1 MSVMSITLNNT
12 AVVILGLLASGPK
25 SGYDIKGIVDR
36 STRFFWRA
44 SYGQIYP
51 ELRRLDEGGL
61 VRGRPLRRGRRG
73 RTEYELTAA
82 GRHALREWLTSS
94 AEPAHEIR
102 DEGLLRFFFSDALEP
117 AEQIANVAAMRE
129 RYRRM
134 ADRLRDEIEPF
145 AAEAPGEF
153 PLLTARF
160 GVELYESLA
169 AWCERTEA
177 ELRNGP

>member
-1 MSVMSITLNNT
+1 MSVTLNNT
-12 AVVILGLLASGPK
+12 AVVILGLLAGGPK

-36 STRFFWRA
+36 STRFFWGA

-51 ELRRLDEGGL
+51 ELRRLEEQAL
-61 VRGRPLRRGRRG
+61 VRGQPLTRGRRG
-73 RTEYELTAA
+73 RTEYELTPA
-82 GRHALREWLTSS
+82 GRRALRDWLTSP
-94 AEPAHEIR
+94 AEPTHEIR
-102 DEGLLRFFFSDALEP
+102 DEGLLRFFFSDALAP
-117 AEQIANVAAMRE
+117 AEQIANVRAMRE
-129 RYRRM
+129 RYQGL

-169 AWCERTEA
+169 AWCARTEA
-177 ELRNGP
+177 ELAKRP